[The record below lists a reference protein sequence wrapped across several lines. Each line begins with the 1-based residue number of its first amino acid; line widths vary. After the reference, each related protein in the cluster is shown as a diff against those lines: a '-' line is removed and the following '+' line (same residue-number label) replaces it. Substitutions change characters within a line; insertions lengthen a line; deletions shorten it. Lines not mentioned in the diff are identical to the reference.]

1 MEENQTMNDSVDT
14 TLDSRLRAV
23 WRREQLLLLTRGGLA
38 AVRWGLALFLAGV
51 LIDWLIDLPAAVR
64 VVILLGV
71 TGVTLFMA
79 WKAGWRGIR
88 RFEAVHT
95 ALQVERLKGGME
107 SLLVSAVQL
116 RKSAPTDALVQLICG
131 KAAKA
136 AGAIRPSDT
145 VKLGVLRRPA
155 AIAGAVVL
163 LLIVL
168 SMTCGGLL
176 TAGLGRIFTPWVAI
190 DYPTRTQLT
199 LAEGD
204 LVVREGSPV
213 KIVAQVSKVI
223 PSEAKI
229 AVRTGTGKPIV
240 RSLPISE
247 GRCEYA
253 VDTAYRS
260 FEYQIKAGD
269 ARTAWHRVEVIQ
281 APNIRKADV
290 TLELPE
296 YMQRPPE
303 TVDALTLTVPETTK
317 IRWKLT
323 LDRAV
328 KEAIMNVDGQ
338 EPVPMQI
345 SNDGLTVS
353 HESLASETRSYHF
366 SWVDRDHGFSFT
378 SLNYYLQ
385 VAPDRAPRVELIS
398 PAKNIYAT
406 LGRKVKFTFRANDD
420 HGIGE
425 SAIAFRIDK
434 TEETK
439 VPFVSSKSADGAEQ
453 VIDWDYRQALPDIV
467 IGQTV
472 SFTVEVADRF
482 PGTNGPHR
490 ARSETRWIQ
499 FMSRPDYLAQVEK
512 QKFRQLSELKALYRE
527 QRKVHEDIL
536 RLDPA
541 DPVFMQNCQLEAV
554 RQDLMRERMNK
565 LSSGMQEL
573 IDDLAANQIT
583 DYPGTDALAQLRKEV
598 LRISEKNLAATS
610 PALRTLGGEVG
621 KAAPVVASAKAKA
634 VAALDDSS
642 REIGLLVLQLGYNEA
657 ADVMAREY
665 RAAASTQA
673 ALRLRTIVQ
682 QENAAELATEQDQL
696 AAWLKRLFAASPK
709 DRESTMEEALT
720 AFTLSRVVK
729 KMGNDGMEPRLQ
741 QASELIRKN
750 SAGDA
755 AKRQAEVIQALLN
768 AESRLR
774 VGGERDALVTA
785 KALYETLVGE
795 QAKMRLAMDAVDDKA
810 YRERGAAFAA
820 EQEALQRKLQMLLMP
835 QVPARRPKIFEEG
848 FPLPPPVAALLATA
862 DDAMKRAAAA
872 IAKGEREAARKDQ
885 EVVEKSFKEL
895 ASISNA
901 RTAAITQILRI
912 SRFKFTAEEMY
923 ERFGRYTDGLNA
935 LLEETED
942 AAAKKKQANSLAE
955 RQTSLADAIQQQLDE
970 INGQMQDGGDSS
982 EHSRALPACLGEIV
996 QSLRHAAGLLQ
1007 SKKPE
1012 EAIRH
1017 QESALAN
1024 IKMANALLAD
1034 HAGRLSSLGG
1044 VLVAVE
1050 SAEFPSP
1057 FIAEIIAEQR
1067 DLLELIRKAKD
1078 DELPGFAVSQK
1089 NLVHA
1094 VNATLEL
1101 LAVVGKKVGSGSVMM
1116 FAKEDMKA
1124 AADAMLAK
1132 DRTEAIDA
1140 MEYII
1145 ETMEKLR
1152 GNIVDV
1158 VAQHRYVLEITE
1170 AAYEASHEGVRLVEA
1185 QRRLRGKALVAGADA
1200 AALAREQAEIKT
1212 GLQTYGALIQRIT
1225 GLEMSQGTLA
1235 SMAEVESVLAQND
1248 IAGAAAKMQIAET
1261 SLKADAATLANCV
1274 KQVGL
1279 ILGEEVKKPEPV
1291 LMGQVL
1297 VVAAK
1302 HKGFCRENSAADGAA
1317 LKATE
1322 SVLRGFEQ
1330 SLDPFIVTAQE
1341 HEQAF
1346 AVKTAA
1352 DAVAAAEKAAA
1363 KAGKARKTPAAAEEE
1378 KIVAEA
1384 KPLPPVN
1391 LHLNLVA
1398 AKQSLA
1404 EAAAGA
1410 AAGDRPRTVSSQD
1423 KAAAS
1428 LRYFIVDYAIKF
1440 LTAPGQGAAPPPPA
1454 ESEVFTEKQDQF
1466 DLFLPGAVGGKR
1478 PPDGKLDWEVLG
1490 KRQRAALNENF
1501 ARELPLEH
1509 RDTLKN
1515 YFERLTK

>member
-1 MEENQTMNDSVDT
+1 MEENQTMNDSMDT

-23 WRREQLLLLTRGGLA
+23 WRREQLLLLTRGGLS
-38 AVRWGLALFLAGV
+38 AVRWGLALFLTAV
-51 LIDWLIDLPAAVR
+51 LIDWLIDLPSAVR

-71 TGVTLFMA
+71 TGGTLFMA
-79 WKAGWRGIR
+79 WKAGWRGVR
-88 RFEAVHT
+88 RFEPVRT
-95 ALQVERLKGGME
+95 ALQVERMKGGME

-131 KAAKA
+131 KAEKA
-136 AGAIRPSDT
+136 VETIRPGDA
-145 VKLGVLRRPA
+145 VKFGVLRRPA

-168 SMTCGGLL
+168 SMTAGGLL
-176 TAGLGRIFTPWVAI
+176 TAGLGRIFTPWAAI
-190 DYPTRTQLT
+190 EYPTRTQLT
-199 LAEGD
+199 VAEGD
-204 LVVREGSPV
+204 FVVREGSPV

-223 PSEAKI
+223 PREARI

-240 RSLPISE
+240 RSLSITE
-247 GRCEYA
+247 GRCEYT
-253 VDTAYRS
+253 VETAYRS
-260 FEYQIKAGD
+260 FEYQVKAGD
-269 ARTAWHRVEVIQ
+269 ARSPWHRVEVIQ
-281 APNIRKADV
+281 APIIRKADV

-328 KEAIMNVDGQ
+328 SKAIMNVDGQ
-338 EPVPMQI
+338 EPVAMQI
-345 SNDGLTVS
+345 SDDGLTVS
-353 HESLASETRSYHF
+353 HESLATETRSYHF

-385 VAPDRAPRVELIS
+385 VAPDRGPRVELLS

-406 LGRKVKFTFRANDD
+406 LGRVVKFSYRANDD

-425 SAIAFRIDK
+425 AAIAYRIDK

-439 VPFVSSKSADGAEQ
+439 VPIAPPATADGSEQ
-453 VIDWDYRQALPDIV
+453 VIDWDYRQALPDLAV
-467 IGQTV
+467 GQTV
-472 SFTVEVADRF
+472 SFAVEVADRF
-482 PGTNGPHR
+482 PGANGPHR
-490 ARSETRWIQ
+490 ARSESRWIQ
-499 FMSRPDYLAQVEK
+499 FMSREEYLAQVEK
-512 QKFRQLSELKALYRE
+512 QKVRQLTELKAIYGE
-527 QRKVHEDIL
+527 QRKVHEEIL

-541 DPVFMQNCQLEAV
+541 DPVFMQSCQLEAV

-598 LRISEKNLAATS
+598 LRISQQNLAATA
-610 PALRTLGGEVG
+610 PALRTLGGEAG

-682 QENAAELATEQDQL
+682 QENAEELATEQDQL
-696 AAWLKRLFAASPK
+696 AAWLKRLFDASPK

-720 AFTLSRVVK
+720 AFTLSRVAK
-729 KMGNDGMEPRLQ
+729 KMLKDGIEPRLQ

-750 SAGDA
+750 STGDA
-755 AKRQAEVIQALLN
+755 VKRQAEVIQALLN

-795 QAKMRLAMDAVDDKA
+795 QAKMRLAMDAVDDKT
-810 YRERGAAFAA
+810 YRESGAVFAA
-820 EQEALQRKLQMLLMP
+820 DQEALQRKLQMLLMP
-835 QVPARRPKIFEEG
+835 QVPARRPRLFEDSY
-848 FPLPPPVAALLATA
+848 PLAPPVADLLATA

-872 IAKGEREAARKDQ
+872 IAKGERDAARKDQ
-885 EVVEKSFKEL
+885 ELVEKSFTEL
-895 ASISNA
+895 ANISND
-901 RTAAITQILRI
+901 RIAAITQILRI
-912 SRFKFTAEEMY
+912 SRFKFTADEMY

-942 AAAKKKQANSLAE
+942 AAADKKQANSLPD
-955 RQTSLADAIQQQLDE
+955 RQTALADTIQQQVDE
-970 INGQMQDGGDSS
+970 MNGFMQEGGDAS
-982 EHSRALPACLGEIV
+982 EQPQALPACLREIV
-996 QSLRHAAGLLQ
+996 QSLRSAAALLED
-1007 SKKPE
+1007 KKPE
-1012 EAIRH
+1012 EAIPH
-1017 QESALAN
+1017 QESALEN

-1034 HAGRLSSLGG
+1034 HAGRLSRFGG
-1044 VLVAVE
+1044 VLSAVE

-1057 FIAEIIAEQR
+1057 FIGEIIAEQG
-1067 DLLELIRKAKD
+1067 DLLEMVRKAKD
-1078 DELPGFAVSQK
+1078 DELPNFAVSQK

-1094 VNATLEL
+1094 VNATLQL
-1101 LAVVGKKVGSGSVMM
+1101 LDALAKKVESGTVMM
-1116 FAKEDMKA
+1116 FAKEDMEA

-1140 MEYII
+1140 MEYIV

-1152 GNIVDV
+1152 GDIVDV

-1185 QRRLRGKALVAGADA
+1185 QRRLRGKALAAGADA
-1200 AALAREQAEIKT
+1200 AALAREQAEIKS
-1212 GLQTYGALIQRIT
+1212 GFQTYGALIQRIT
-1225 GLEMSQGTLA
+1225 GLEMNQGTLA

-1248 IAGAAAKMQIAET
+1248 LAGAAVKMQIAET
-1261 SLKADAATLANCV
+1261 SLMADTAALANCL

-1279 ILGEEVKKPEPV
+1279 ILGEESKKEEAI
-1291 LMGQVL
+1291 LMMQVL
-1297 VVAAK
+1297 AVATK
-1302 HKGFCRENSAADGAA
+1302 HKGFTRENSAADGAA

-1322 SVLRGFEQ
+1322 SGLRGFEQ
-1330 SLDPFIVTAQE
+1330 SIDPFITTAQE
-1341 HEQAF
+1341 HLNPI
-1346 AVKTAA
+1346 VKL
-1352 DAVAAAEKAAA
+1352 A
-1363 KAGKARKTPAAAEEE
+1363 KGEEPSTE
-1378 KIVAEA
+1378 
-1384 KPLPPVN
+1384 PLPPAN
-1391 LHLNLVA
+1391 LHLKLVA
-1398 AKQSLA
+1398 AKQAFS
-1404 EAAAGA
+1404 EAAAA
-1410 AAGDRPRTVSSQD
+1410 AVAGDRARSVSSQE
-1423 KAAAS
+1423 KAAES
-1428 LRYFIVDYAIKF
+1428 LRHFIIEYAIKF
-1440 LTAPGQGAAPPPPA
+1440 LTAPGSGAPPPPPA

-1466 DLFLPGAVGGKR
+1466 DLFMPGAVSGER
-1478 PPDGKLDWEVLG
+1478 PADGKTDWEVLG